1 MVYFQNFV
9 SAMVVTALI
18 VIIARFVLSIFF
30 VEMKTYIPSLCVGF
44 GFMLGHYS
52 VSGPIDDP
60 ATATATAMAKFLG
73 SAICLIVLAA
83 GFRYRTN
90 VA

>member
-1 MVYFQNFV
+1 MVYFQNLV

-60 ATATATAMAKFLG
+60 ATAMAMAKFLG